1 MKTQTTKGYLFAF
14 AASLALAASFIFS
27 KAALNYVDMILFG
40 FAWFG
45 IGALLNASW
54 LMIKFRK
61 NMLSSFKGAIFSI
74 AIIIAVLEGIATVSF
89 YLAIQ
94 KMENPAVV
102 SFIGNLGPVLVTLM
116 GITLLG
122 EKYKKR
128 QLLGIILALGGVF
141 ALTFSLGSDLD
152 SLLQPGSQYVVFASA
167 LFAIATIIARKYKD
181 KLNPELMSTIR
192 SLLLFIVFAFI
203 VWVNQKELIYNNA
216 VWKVIIIGAF
226 LETLLTIIFAY
237 QALRYIEAATTS
249 LIISTKALW
258 VLVMAYLFLNT
269 FPEPMELIGGC
280 LSIIGIVLIS
290 LNGNHRSSKI
300 FS

>member
-1 MKTQTTKGYLFAF
+1 MNT
-14 AASLALAASFIFS
+14 
-27 KAALNYVDMILFG
+27 
-40 FAWFG
+40 
-45 IGALLNASW
+45 SW
-54 LMIKFRK
+54 LIIKFRK
-61 NMLSSFKGAIFSI
+61 NLLSAFKGQVFSI

-102 SFIGNLGPVLVTLM
+102 SFIGNLGPVLVTIM

-128 QLLGIILALGGVF
+128 QLLGIVLALGGVF
-141 ALTFSLGSDLD
+141 SITFSPGSDLE
-152 SLLQPGSQYVVFASA
+152 SLIQPGSQYVVFASV
-167 LFAIATIIARKYKD
+167 LFSVATIIARKYKEN
-181 KLNPELMSTIR
+181 LNPELMSTIR
-192 SLLLFIVFAFI
+192 SILLFIVFALI
-203 VWVNQKELIYNNA
+203 IWLSQKELIYNNA
-216 VWKVIIIGAF
+216 VWKVIIIGSF

-237 QALRYIEAATTS
+237 QALRYIEAAKTS

-258 VLVMAYLFLNT
+258 VLVMAYFFLHT
-269 FPEPMELIGGC
+269 FPGPMELIGGC

-290 LNGNHRSSKI
+290 LNGNQRSSKI